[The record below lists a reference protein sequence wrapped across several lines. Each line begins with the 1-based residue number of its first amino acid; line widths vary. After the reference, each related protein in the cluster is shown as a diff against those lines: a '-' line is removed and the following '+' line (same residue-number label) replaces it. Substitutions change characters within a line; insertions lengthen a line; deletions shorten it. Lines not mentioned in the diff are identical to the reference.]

1 MSLLKNNNMKVIKNI
16 PVEGKHYKPILT
28 DLVYKEN
35 NQPKQIVIFCHGY
48 KGYKDWGAWN
58 LVAENFAENN
68 IFFVKMSF
76 SHNGGTVDQPIDF
89 PDLEAFGNN
98 NFTIELDDIDTVI
111 NWVLKNPSIQK
122 EIDPMRIT
130 LIGHSRGGG
139 TALIK
144 AGEDIRI
151 TKVITWAGISDFGS
165 RFTNEEQINA
175 WKKNGVVYIENGR
188 TKQQMPHYF
197 QFYLNYKENES
208 RLSIQNAVKN
218 LKIPYLIIHGS
229 EDETVTLKEAKNLLS
244 WNSNNQF
251 VVVEN
256 ANHSFGSKH
265 PWESISLPKDLET
278 VVEKSIIFIG

>member
-1 MSLLKNNNMKVIKNI
+1 MKVIKDI
-16 PVEGKHYKPILT
+16 PVEGKHGKPILT
-28 DLVYKEN
+28 DLVYNEN

-58 LVAENFAENN
+58 LVAENFAKSNF
-68 IFFVKMSF
+68 FFVKMSF
-76 SHNGGTVDQPIDF
+76 SHNGGTIEQPIDF

-130 LIGHSRGGG
+130 LVGHSRGGG
-139 TALIK
+139 SVLIK
-144 AGEDIRI
+144 SNEDKRI

-165 RFTNEEQINA
+165 KFTNKEQINA

-208 RLSIQNAVKN
+208 KLSIQGAVKK

-229 EDETVTLKEAKNLLS
+229 EDETVPAKEAKDLLS
-244 WNSNNQF
+244 WNSNNQL

-265 PWESISLPKDLET
+265 PWESLSLPKDLEA
-278 VVEKSIIFIG
+278 VVEKSIKFLI

>member
-1 MSLLKNNNMKVIKNI
+1 MKVIKDI
-16 PVEGKHYKPILT
+16 PVEGKHGKPILT
-28 DLVYKEN
+28 DLVYNEN

-58 LVAENFAENN
+58 LVAENFAKNN
-68 IFFVKMSF
+68 FFFVKMSF
-76 SHNGGTVDQPIDF
+76 SHNGGTIEQPIDF

-98 NFTIELDDIDTVI
+98 NFTIELDDIDMVI

-139 TALIK
+139 SVLIK
-144 AGEDIRI
+144 SNEDKRI

-165 RFTNEEQINA
+165 KFTNKEQINA

-208 RLSIQNAVKN
+208 KLSIQGAVKK

-229 EDETVTLKEAKNLLS
+229 EDETVPAKEAKDLLS
-244 WNSNNQF
+244 WNSNNQL

-256 ANHSFGSKH
+256 ANHSFGSIH
-265 PWESISLPKDLET
+265 PWESLSLPKDLEA
-278 VVEKSIIFIG
+278 VVEKSISFII

>member
-1 MSLLKNNNMKVIKNI
+1 MKVIKNI
-16 PVEGKHYKPILT
+16 PVEGKHSKPILT
-28 DLVYKEN
+28 DLIYKEN
-35 NQPKQIVIFCHGY
+35 YQPKQIVIFCHGY

-58 LVAENFAENN
+58 LVAENFAKSN

-76 SHNGGTVDQPIDF
+76 SHNGGTVEQPIDF

-111 NWVLKNPSIQK
+111 NWVLKNPSIK
-122 EIDPMRIT
+122 EEIDPMRIT

-139 TALIK
+139 SVLIK
-144 AGEDIRI
+144 ASEDKRI

-175 WKKNGVVYIENGR
+175 WEKNGVVFIENGR

-197 QFYLNYKENES
+197 QFYLNYKENEP
-208 RLSIQNAVKN
+208 RLSIQNAVKK
-218 LKIPYLIIHGS
+218 LEIPYLIIHGS
-229 EDETVTLKEAKNLLS
+229 EDETVPVKEAKDLLS
-244 WNSNNQF
+244 WNSNNQLI
-251 VVVEN
+251 VVEN

-265 PWESISLPKDLET
+265 PWESLSLPKDLKA
-278 VVEKSIIFIG
+278 VVEKSIKFFI

>member
-1 MSLLKNNNMKVIKNI
+1 MNIVKNI
-16 PVEGKHYKPILT
+16 PVNGKHSKPILT
-28 DLVYKEN
+28 DLVYVEN
-35 NQPKQIVIFCHGY
+35 NQPKQLVIFCHGY

-58 LVAENFAENN
+58 LVADKFANNN

-76 SHNGGTVDQPIDF
+76 SHNGGTIEQPIDF

-98 NFTIELDDIDTVI
+98 NFTIELDDIDSVL
-111 NWVLKNPSIQK
+111 NWILKNPSIQN

-139 TALIK
+139 SVLIK
-144 AGEDIRI
+144 ASEDNRI

-175 WKKNGVVYIENGR
+175 WKKNGVVYVENGR

-208 RLSIQNAVKN
+208 RLNIQNAVKK

-229 EDETVTLKEAKNLLS
+229 EDETVELKEAKNLLL
-244 WNSNNQF
+244 WNSNNQLI
-251 VVVEN
+251 VVEN

-265 PWESISLPKDLET
+265 PWDSLSLPKDLDT
-278 VVEKSIIFIG
+278 VVKKSIIFIG

>member
-1 MSLLKNNNMKVIKNI
+1 MKVVKNI
-16 PVEGKHYKPILT
+16 PIEGKHNKPILT
-28 DLVYKEN
+28 DLIYKEN
-35 NQPKQIVIFCHGY
+35 NQSKQIVIFCHGY

-89 PDLEAFGNN
+89 SDLEAFGNN

-111 NWVLKNPSIQK
+111 NWVFKNPSIQN

-139 TALIK
+139 TVLIK
-144 AGEDIRI
+144 ASEDTRI

-208 RLSIQNAVKN
+208 RLSIQNVVKK

-229 EDETVTLKEAKNLLS
+229 EDETVPLKEAKDLLS
-244 WNSNNQF
+244 WNSNNQL

-265 PWESISLPKDLET
+265 PWESLSLPKDLES
-278 VVEKSIIFIG
+278 VVEKSIKFIG

>member
-1 MSLLKNNNMKVIKNI
+1 MKVIKNI

>member
-1 MSLLKNNNMKVIKNI
+1 MNIVKNI
-16 PVEGKHYKPILT
+16 PVNGKHSKPILT
-28 DLVYKEN
+28 DLVYVEN
-35 NQPKQIVIFCHGY
+35 NQPKQLVIFCHGY

-58 LVAENFAENN
+58 LVADKFANNN

-76 SHNGGTVDQPIDF
+76 SHNGGTIEQPIDF

-98 NFTIELDDIDTVI
+98 NFTIELDDIDSVL
-111 NWVLKNPSIQK
+111 NWILKNPSIQN

-139 TALIK
+139 SVLIK
-144 AGEDIRI
+144 ASEDYRI

-175 WKKNGVVYIENGR
+175 WKKNGVVYVENGR

-208 RLSIQNAVKN
+208 RLNIQNAVKK

-229 EDETVTLKEAKNLLS
+229 EDETVELKEAKNLLL
-244 WNSNNQF
+244 WNSNNQLI
-251 VVVEN
+251 VVEN

-265 PWESISLPKDLET
+265 PWDSLSLPKDLDT
-278 VVEKSIIFIG
+278 VVKKSIIFIG